1 MRTILAA
8 SLLVLLAAVACG
20 DQIELVKE
28 DLAGTEARAAA
39 ASTVT
44 QVMAKDLLDAYEA
57 NQFAANQKYEGRI
70 LEITGTIESFGNI
83 FGINYLVLSDGSRRL
98 EGIQCYFSDK
108 HANQLAALQK
118 GQTVIV
124 RGQVDGYYVIN
135 VGVSGCTVV
144 SS

>member
-20 DQIELVKE
+20 ERIELVKE
-28 DLAGTEARAAA
+28 DLADTGARAAA

-44 QVMAKDLLDAYEA
+44 QVVGKDLIDAYDA
-57 NQFAANQKYEGRI
+57 NPVAANQKYEGRI
-70 LEITGTIESFGNI
+70 LEITGTIEGFGNI
-83 FGINYLVLSDGSRRL
+83 FGINYLVLSDGGFK
-98 EGIQCYFSDK
+98 GIQCFFSDR
-108 HANQLAALQK
+108 HVNQLAALQK